1 MTSIEGLAPDFQL
14 SPYTGWTRAHWER
27 LLARLTYGYVL
38 AAERQGSYAR
48 ALYRDDRRNLPDAVD
63 AIESFARMAS
73 AWGAWLRNP
82 QNPAT
87 IEFCGRTLNLEEI
100 LTQAL
105 LDGTNPNNPRTYWGD
120 MHDMDQR
127 IVEAADIA
135 LTLWLS
141 RDRVFNRLNQKEQ
154 DQIIQWLEQVDAQ
167 DVYYDNWILFPVLP
181 MTVRHKLGYPVDLA
195 DLDARLDQMAAFYRG
210 DGWYVDG
217 TGAEYELYNAWM
229 FGWHYL
235 LWAWIDGARRT
246 DYTERLI
253 RRARSFLS
261 GFQYFFGANGSYP
274 AWGRSIVYRFAAV
287 SCFAASYLLK
297 ISPLSPGALRRVAS
311 GCINYFYQHDA
322 LDPTEHFL
330 RQGFHGDFPPA
341 AEAYIS
347 PGSPYWACHGLFA
360 LTFDRTDPFWTDA
373 EEPLPIER
381 EDFELALPTPGF
393 LLSGQRATGQVVLL
407 NAGSGHQPENPRHN
421 YITKYGK
428 FAYSTHFPFNVLP
441 AGHTYAPDAMISLT
455 HDDKI
460 FSHRF
465 TNRAHGVAPSFI
477 WSEFVEYVD
486 DEPQLMRVAILMY
499 RDIQIRLTYLQ
510 PTRRARVVEAPGA
523 LGCQGAASVTRRSNP
538 TAGWEYAQ
546 AEGRALAIQRL
557 HGYDAQRA
565 SEPFNGYSN
574 INLAYPYA
582 EQPLVIETTPSN
594 KTRSFAAASLLRPAP
609 FDPDQEFAGITLD
622 AKPGGAFHVHLPN
635 GDQAFVSLANELP
648 TQLDWNGQQITGQ
661 AIRYLRANHDL
672 THVTAIGVTN
682 FNQIFQL
689 DHSGTLALSHSRTT
703 ALPHYRTLITTNTG
717 FQLDPSWLQHNITHI
732 EASELDGHWTD
743 ITNNCQPNRVPD
755 SLVQHWSHHNERTLI
770 NFRLT
775 PESIPD

>member
-1 MTSIEGLAPDFQL
+1 
-14 SPYTGWTRAHWER
+14 
-27 LLARLTYGYVL
+27 
-38 AAERQGSYAR
+38 
-48 ALYRDDRRNLPDAVD
+48 
-63 AIESFARMAS
+63 SFARMAS

-87 IEFCGRTLNLEEI
+87 VEFCNRTLNLEEI

-141 RDRVFNRLNQKEQ
+141 RERVFNRLTENERAK
-154 DQIIQWLEQVDAQ
+154 IIHWLEQVDAQ

-181 MTVRHKLGYPVDLA
+181 MTVRYKLGYPVDLA

-217 TGAEYELYNAWM
+217 AGTEYELYNAWM

-235 LWAWIDGARRT
+235 LWAWIDGARRP
-246 DYTERLI
+246 DYTEKLV
-253 RRARSFLS
+253 RRARSFLA
-261 GFQYFFGANGSYP
+261 GFQYFFGANGSYT
-274 AWGRSIVYRFAAV
+274 AWGRSIVYRFAAI

-297 ISPLSPGALRRVAS
+297 ISPLSPGALRRVSS

-322 LDPTEHFL
+322 IDPTEHFL

-360 LTFDRTDPFWTDA
+360 LTFDRADPFWSDV

-381 EDFELALPTPGF
+381 QDFELALPTPGF

-428 FAYSTHFPFNVLP
+428 FAYSTHFPFNVLT

-455 HDDKI
+455 HDDKT

-465 TNRAHGVAPSFI
+465 TNRAHGVAPGFS

-486 DEPQLMRVAILMY
+486 DEPQLLRVAILLY

-510 PTRRARVVEAPGA
+510 PTRRARVVQAPGA
-523 LGCQGAASVTRRSNP
+523 LGCTGAASVTRRSNP

-565 SEPFNGYSN
+565 SEPFLGYSN

-582 EQPLVIETTPSN
+582 EQPLVIETAPSN

-609 FDPDQEFAGITLD
+609 FDPNQEFTGITID
-622 AKPGGAFHVHLPN
+622 AQQGGAFNVHLPN

-648 TQLDWNGQQITGQ
+648 TQLDWTGHSVTGD

-672 THVTAIGVTN
+672 THITTIGVTN
-682 FNQIFQL
+682 FDKIFQL
-689 DHSGTLALSHSRTT
+689 DHSGTIQLPHSRTIALSHERTT
-703 ALPHYRTLITTNTG
+703 ALSPYRTLITTNTG
-717 FQLDPSWLQHNITHI
+717 FQLDPSWLQHNITRI
-732 EASELDGHWTD
+732 EASELDGRWTD
-743 ITNNCQPNRVPD
+743 ITNNCQPNRVPN
-755 SLVQHWSHHNERTLI
+755 SLVQHWSHHNERTFI
-770 NFRLT
+770 EFRLT
-775 PESIPD
+775 HSP